1 MSDEERIK
9 KTKNNIKEESL
20 DEIKPLLPP
29 EVLSIKQEITSDDL
43 KEKFPKLHAEIASDG
58 MKIKIDDVEESF
70 SRSDETDETL
80 ESTDLF
86 RNFEPSTIDFIRRA
100 QSDKEAE
107 EIIFFAQKQGN
118 ISPEEADKLLDQ
130 LGKEGVRSFGSIKT
144 SGHYFRKAV
153 ESRNRQLIGKRY
165 SIPK

>member
-1 MSDEERIK
+1 MSDRERVK
-9 KTKNNIKEESL
+9 KSRDKSEKESL
-20 DEIKPLLPP
+20 DEIKSLIPP
-29 EVLSIKQEITSDDL
+29 EVLSVKQEITSDDL
-43 KEKFPKLHAEIASDG
+43 KEKFPNLHAEMTKDN

-70 SRSDETDETL
+70 SSSDEANQTL
-80 ESTDLF
+80 DSTDPY
-86 RNFEPSTIDFIRRA
+86 RNYEPSTIDFIRRA
-100 QSDKEAE
+100 QTDKEAE
-107 EIIFFAQKQGN
+107 EIIRFAQEQGN

-130 LGKEGVRSFGSIKT
+130 LNKEGVRSFGPIKT